1 MTLLG
6 SFVLLGLASFWRRK
20 VSAASRRSAR
30 GLAVRRLGFSLL
42 AIGFAWCFYLGTI
55 YYPLRGA
62 GLRQIANEIAKW

>member
-1 MTLLG
+1 M
-6 SFVLLGLASFWRRK
+6 
-20 VSAASRRSAR
+20 AAQLTVTNGRSAR
-30 GLAVRRLGFSLL
+30 RLAVRRLGFSLL